1 MYDDTCFPY
10 QPNAFE
16 WQRYLYLVQSLEHNS
31 SLAPKWDGEKEKF
44 KDMPTATADFKLTGT
59 DADIRMMQEVKNL
72 N

>member
-1 MYDDTCFPY
+1 VPDYGIDKDILDS
-10 QPNAFE
+10 QKH
-16 WQRYLYLVQSLEHNS
+16 EHDMES
-31 SLAPKWDGEKEKF
+31 KIGHSWAPKWDDEKEKF